1 MTGKGKEG
9 EYTMDELL
17 DLLRELDPEVDF
29 ENEEALID
37 DRILDSLT
45 ILALIADIEET
56 FDVTVPAVEIVPANF
71 NSAKAMYEMIERL
84 QEEG

>member
-1 MTGKGKEG
+1 
-9 EYTMDELL
+9 MDELL

>member
-1 MTGKGKEG
+1 
-9 EYTMDELL
+9 MDELL

-71 NSAKAMYEMIERL
+71 NSAKAMYEMIEGL

>member
-1 MTGKGKEG
+1 
-9 EYTMDELL
+9 MDELME
-17 DLLRELDPEVDF
+17 LLQELDPEVDF

-56 FDVTVPAVEIVPANF
+56 FDVTVPAVEIVPATF
-71 NSAKAMYEMIERL
+71 NSAKAMYAMIERL

>member
-1 MTGKGKEG
+1 
-9 EYTMDELL
+9 MDELME
-17 DLLRELDPEVDF
+17 LLQELDPEVDF

-71 NSAKAMYEMIERL
+71 NSAKAMYAMIERL

>member
-1 MTGKGKEG
+1 
-9 EYTMDELL
+9 MDELL

-71 NSAKAMYEMIERL
+71 NSAKAMCEMIERL